1 MSTAYQT
8 NQTVKMGFD
17 LKRVISDFPILKIRV
32 YGKRLVYLDNAATTH
47 KPQQVLDRLF
57 HLFSNEYSNIH
68 RGVHYLSQVA
78 TDGYEKSRETVQ
90 KFLNAAFK
98 EEIIFLRGTTEAI
111 NLVAHSFGK
120 KYIQPGDEILL
131 SQMEHHSNIVPWQ
144 MLCEER
150 GAKIR
155 IIPINQQGE
164 ILLEEFEK
172 LLNPRVKLVGIAHV
186 SNALGTINP
195 VKEMVQRA
203 HLMGAK
209 VLVDGAQ
216 AVAHLPKIDLQD
228 LGCDFYAF
236 SGHKLYG
243 PNGIGALY
251 GKKELLSL
259 MPPYEGGGDM
269 IENVTF
275 AKTTYA
281 DLPNKFEAGTPNIA
295 GAIGLKAAIDYLKS
309 IFWDE
314 AIRHEDEL
322 CQYATKQLLAM
333 PEVSL
338 IGHAKQKAAI
348 VSFIVK
354 GIHAHDIGT
363 ILDREGIAIRAG
375 HHCAQPLM
383 DFYGIPATARA
394 SFGMYNT
401 HDDVDA
407 LVEGIKKVIVMF
419 K

>member
-1 MSTAYQT
+1 MSTAQQT
-8 NQTVKMGFD
+8 SQTVKMGFD

-90 KFLNAAFK
+90 KFLNASCK

-120 KYIQPGDEILL
+120 KFIHPGDEILL

-155 IIPINQQGE
+155 VIPVNQEGE
-164 ILLEEFEK
+164 ILLAEFEK

-216 AVAHLPKIDLQD
+216 SVAHLPKIDVKD

-251 GKKELLSL
+251 GKKELLEQ

-314 AIRHEDEL
+314 AISHEDEL
-322 CQYATKQLLAM
+322 CRYATKQLLAL

-338 IGHAKQKAAI
+338 IGKAKQKTAI
-348 VSFIVK
+348 LSFIIK

-394 SFGMYNT
+394 SFGIYNT
-401 HDDVDA
+401 REDVDA
-407 LVEGIKKVIVMF
+407 LVEGIKKVIMMF